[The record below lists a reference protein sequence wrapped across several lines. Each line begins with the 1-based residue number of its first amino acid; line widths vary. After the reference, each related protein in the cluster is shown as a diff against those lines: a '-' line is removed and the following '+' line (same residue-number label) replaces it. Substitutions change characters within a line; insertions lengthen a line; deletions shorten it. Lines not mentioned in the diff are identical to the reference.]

1 MRSGVIIALT
11 LSATLTGAYL
21 VTMLHEDP
29 LQSTSPAADTGP
41 LPVEAPTA
49 EPGEPAAP
57 TAAVD
62 APAGAA
68 AVPGDCTPQTR
79 YVANEDGTTTPL
91 IACESDAAEVRHE
104 YETYPTD
111 ALSALA
117 WSDATAAEVLGMRLR
132 ESDEAAAL
140 SLTLRAAA
148 LGGGNPEPILRFS
161 NAYPGPTSI
170 DGELVRKTVHTK
182 YVLGAVAEMLGAG
195 PNTLPYWEAQIRQVS
210 TDPERELDLLR
221 QRAEQLLREMQEIEL
236 EVTGESTFGGQNDA

>member
-1 MRSGVIIALT
+1 MRSGVIIALAV
-11 LSATLTGAYL
+11 SATLTGAYL
-21 VTMLHEDP
+21 VTMQHEKP
-29 LQSTSPAADTGP
+29 LQNANPAADTGP
-41 LPVEAPTA
+41 LPLEAPTA
-49 EPGEPAAP
+49 ELREDAEPAA
-57 TAAVD
+57 AID
-62 APAGAA
+62 RPADSTVA
-68 AVPGDCTPQTR
+68 PGDCTPQTR
-79 YVANEDGTTTPL
+79 YVANEDGTATPL
-91 IACESDAAEVRHE
+91 IVCESDAETVRHE
-104 YETYPTD
+104 YETFPTD
-111 ALSALA
+111 ALNALA

-221 QRAEQLLREMQEIEL
+221 QRAEQLLREMQQIEL
-236 EVTGESTFGGQNDA
+236 DVTGESTFGGQSDA